1 MSDKSNFFEGFLF
14 GAVVGVL
21 GGLLFA
27 PSTGEETRK
36 KIKTIQDNHIPPET
50 TENLVS
56 KTLDAIDQGFEKLS
70 HMVSEN
76 KTDTKSSTSQTSST
90 TKSSKKSTK
99 WSATN
104 KL

>member
-1 MSDKSNFFEGFLF
+1 MSDKSHFVEGFLF

-27 PSTGEETRK
+27 PTTGEETRK
-36 KIKTIQDNHIPPET
+36 KLKTIQDNHIPTET

-76 KTDTKSSTSQTSST
+76 KTDTKSSTASSPKV
-90 TKSSKKSTK
+90 TKKPSK
-99 WSATN
+99 
-104 KL
+104 

>member
-1 MSDKSNFFEGFLF
+1 MSDKSHFFEGFLF

-27 PSTGEETRK
+27 PTTGEETRK
-36 KIKTIQDNHIPPET
+36 KLKTIQDNHITPES

-76 KTDTKSSTSQTSST
+76 KTDTKTASTQSGTSAS
-90 TKSSKKSTK
+90 KSSKKSTK
-99 WSATN
+99 
-104 KL
+104 

>member
-1 MSDKSNFFEGFLF
+1 MSDKSHFFEGFLF

-27 PSTGEETRK
+27 PTAGEETRK
-36 KIKTIQDNHIPPET
+36 KLKDMQENHIPPDT

-70 HMVSEN
+70 HMVSES
-76 KTDTKSSTSQTSST
+76 KSDKVDS
-90 TKSSKKSTK
+90 SSKEPKKPTK
-99 WSATN
+99 
-104 KL
+104 

>member
-1 MSDKSNFFEGFLF
+1 MSDKSHFFEGFLF

-27 PSTGEETRK
+27 PTTGEETRK
-36 KIKTIQDNHIPPET
+36 KIKTIQDTHIPPDT

-76 KTDTKSSTSQTSST
+76 KEESKTTASTSTSKST
-90 TKSSKKSTK
+90 KKSTK
-99 WSATN
+99 
-104 KL
+104 